1 MGSIWH
7 LINNNKEICEMT
19 YNEYIMMI
27 IVFLLLSVVFSML
40 GWLGY
45 TLNRLEKRISI
56 MMSNNNNKEN
66 NHGH

>member
-1 MGSIWH
+1 
-7 LINNNKEICEMT
+7 MT

-66 NHGH
+66 SHGH

>member
-1 MGSIWH
+1 
-7 LINNNKEICEMT
+7 MT
-19 YNEYIMMI
+19 YNEYIMII

-45 TLNRLEKRISI
+45 SLNRLEKRLSK